1 MPSPR
6 CPLEMRATT
15 GDEPIA
21 PLDALMNEA
30 AKAWFSQEYQPW
42 ARENKRRN
50 DRGRE
55 WCLKRLQYQD
65 FPPPSKAGVLALQRH
80 HPKC

>member
-1 MPSPR
+1 
-6 CPLEMRATT
+6 MRATT
-15 GDEPIA
+15 GGEPLA

-55 WCLKRLQYQD
+55 WCLER
-65 FPPPSKAGVLALQRH
+65 AN
-80 HPKC
+80 

>member
-1 MPSPR
+1 MPAPVLK
-6 CPLEMRATT
+6 CPLEMRAAT
-15 GDEPIA
+15 GNEPLA

-55 WCLKRLQYQD
+55 WCLNR
-65 FPPPSKAGVLALQRH
+65 AGR
-80 HPKC
+80 